1 MLTENQYGFSGLLD
15 LGYFTMKLCLF
26 SLISSRDQVN
36 HSRKHVFT
44 NIFMKNPLILRE
56 FSATKPYRF
65 SKGDI

>member
-26 SLISSRDQVN
+26 SLSNRDQVN

-44 NIFMKNPLILRE
+44 NIFMKNLLILRE